1 MALHGVIGYRSQ
13 AHPEVVASILRA
25 TPALEKKAVGELF
38 GEPDDASLALLRTF
52 LGCAIGSPCLGVCTH
67 CDPIMCRVVLTSGA
81 GCRCGRPLCTARSFD
96 FAQLTFDVAIRVFLE
111 SFRLPGEAQKIDR
124 IMEAFASQYFQS
136 ACQGRDTNV
145 FADQDAAFVLSF
157 SLIRLCAQKTPP
169 PPHAPQPTVP
179 N

>member
-1 MALHGVIGYRSQ
+1 
-13 AHPEVVASILRA
+13 
-25 TPALEKKAVGELF
+25 VGELF
-38 GEPDDASLALLRTF
+38 GEPDEASLALLRTF
-52 LGCAIGSPCLGVCTH
+52 LGCAVMRLSIGLPCLGACTH

-157 SLIRLCAQKTPP
+157 SLIMLCAQTPP
-169 PPHAPQPTVP
+169 PRPWPTNRAQQQSCRP
-179 N
+179 IGSG